1 MNYKKDKRIILSL
14 DAGGTNF
21 VFNAIRGGEELL
33 KPIILSAKGDNLEH
47 ILKTIIKGFEE
58 TQKQITEEIS
68 AISFCFPGPADY
80 EKGIIGD
87 LQNLPAFRGGVA
99 LKAMLENHFHIPVFI
114 NNDGDLF
121 AYGEAIAGL
130 LPEINSLLKENG
142 SEKKYKNLLGVT
154 FGTGFGGGIVINQ
167 QLIIGD
173 NSAMGE
179 INRISNKFYP
189 QTSSEDSLSIRAVLR
204 VYAKEAKIDIKDCPT
219 PKEIF
224 EIGSGEIDGDKNA
237 AIKAFDE
244 FAMIAGNVLADAVT
258 LLDSLIVIGGG
269 LAGAYP
275 LFLQKAVNEM
285 NKEYTALEGY
295 KISRLEILAYN
306 LENKIELNEFMKD
319 NSQKI
324 KVPFSDKTINYDPI
338 KSIGVGI
345 SRLGTSKAVSL
356 GAYCYALNQL
366 DV

>member
-33 KPIILSAKGDNLEH
+33 KPIILSAKGDNLEN

-58 TQKQITEEIS
+58 AQKQISENIS

-87 LQNLPAFRGGVA
+87 LQNLPTFRGGVA

-121 AYGEAIAGL
+121 AYGEAIAGF
-130 LPEINSLLKENG
+130 LPQINSLLKENG
-142 SEKKYKNLLGVT
+142 NEKQYKNLLGVT
-154 FGTGFGGGIVINQ
+154 FGTGFGGGIVINR
-167 QLIIGD
+167 QLFIGD

-179 INRISNKFYP
+179 INRISNNFYP
-189 QTSSEDSLSIRAVLR
+189 QTSSEDSLSIRAIMR
-204 VYAKEAKIDIKDCPT
+204 VFAKESKIDIKDCPS

-224 EIGSGEIDGDKNA
+224 EIGEKKIKGNRLA

-244 FAMIAGNVLADAVT
+244 FALVAGNILADAAT

-269 LAGAYP
+269 LSGAYP

-285 NKEYTALEGY
+285 NKEYTTLEGY
-295 KISRLEILAYN
+295 TIPRLEIIAFN
-306 LENKIELNEFMKD
+306 LENEQGLSEFMKD
-319 NSQKI
+319 NSRKI
-324 KVPFSDKTINYDPI
+324 KVPFSDKTINYDPV

-345 SRLGTSKAVSL
+345 SRLGTSKAVSV
-356 GAYCYALNQL
+356 GAYCFALSQL
-366 DV
+366 DG

>member
-33 KPIILSAKGDNLEH
+33 ESIILSAKGDNLEN
-47 ILKTIIKGFEE
+47 ILETIIKGFEE
-58 TQKQITEEIS
+58 TRNQISEEIA

-130 LPEINSLLKENG
+130 LPEVNSLLKENG
-142 SEKKYKNLLGVT
+142 SEKQYKNLLGVT
-154 FGTGFGGGIVINQ
+154 FGTGFGGGIIINQ
-167 QLIIGD
+167 QLFIGD

-189 QTSSEDSLSIRAVLR
+189 QTSSEDSLSIRAIMR
-204 VYAKEAKIDIKDCPT
+204 VFAKEAKIELKDCPT

-224 EIGSGEIDGDKNA
+224 EIGTGKIEGNKTA
-237 AIKAFDE
+237 AIKTFDE
-244 FAMIAGNVLADAVT
+244 FALVAGNVLADAAT

-269 LAGAYP
+269 LSGAYP
-275 LFLQKAVNEM
+275 LFLQKAVREM
-285 NKEYTALEGY
+285 NKDYSTLAEE
-295 KISRLEILAYN
+295 KVSRMEIYAYN
-306 LENKIELNEFMKD
+306 LENKEELSEFMKD

-324 KVPFSDKTINYDPI
+324 NVPFSDKTINYDPV

-345 SRLGTSKAVSL
+345 SRLGTSKAVSV
-356 GAYCYALNQL
+356 GAYCYALSQL
-366 DV
+366 DW

>member
-21 VFNAIRGGEELL
+21 VFNAIRSGEELL
-33 KPIILSAKGDNLEH
+33 EPIILSAKGDNLEN

-58 TQKQITEEIS
+58 TRNQVSEKIV
-68 AISFCFPGPADY
+68 AIGFCFPGPADY
-80 EKGIIGD
+80 QKGIVGD
-87 LQNLPAFRGGVA
+87 LENLPAFRGGVA
-99 LKAMLENHFHIPVFI
+99 LKAMLENYFHIPVFI

-130 LPEINSLLKENG
+130 LPEINSFLKENG
-142 SEKKYKNLLGVT
+142 SEKQYKNLLGVT

-167 QLIIGD
+167 QLMIGD

-189 QTSSEDSLSIRAVLR
+189 QTSSEDSLSIRAIMR
-204 VYAKEAKIDIKDCPT
+204 VFAKEAKIDIKDCPT

-224 EIGSGEIDGDKNA
+224 EVGTGKIDGNKTA

-244 FAMIAGNVLADAVT
+244 FALVAGNVLADAVT
-258 LLDSLIVIGGG
+258 LLDGLIVIGGG
-269 LAGAYP
+269 LSGAYP

-285 NKEYTALEGY
+285 NKEYTTLEGY
-295 KISRLEILAYN
+295 KIPRLEILAFN
-306 LENKIELNEFMKD
+306 LENEKGLSEFMKD
-319 NSQKI
+319 NSHQI
-324 KVPFSDKTINYDPI
+324 KVPFSNKTINYDPI

-345 SRLGTSKAVSL
+345 SRLGTSKAVSV
-356 GAYCYALNQL
+356 GAYCFALSQL
-366 DV
+366 DG

>member
-21 VFNAIRGGEELL
+21 VFNAIRGEEELL
-33 KPIILSAKGDNLEH
+33 ESIILSAKGDNLES

-58 TQKQITEEIS
+58 TRNQISEEIA

-130 LPEINSLLKENG
+130 LPEVNSLLKENG
-142 SEKKYKNLLGVT
+142 SEKQYKNLLGVT
-154 FGTGFGGGIVINQ
+154 FGTGFGGGIIINQ
-167 QLIIGD
+167 QLFIGD

-189 QTSSEDSLSIRAVLR
+189 QTSSEDSLSIRAIMR
-204 VYAKEAKIDIKDCPT
+204 VFAKEAKIDLKDCPT

-224 EIGSGEIDGDKNA
+224 EIGTGKIEGNKTA
-237 AIKAFDE
+237 AIKTFDE
-244 FAMIAGNVLADAVT
+244 FALVAGNVLADAAT

-269 LAGAYP
+269 LSGAYP
-275 LFLQKAVNEM
+275 LFLQKAVREM
-285 NKEYTALEGY
+285 NKDYSTLAEE
-295 KISRLEILAYN
+295 KVSRMEIYAYN
-306 LENKIELNEFMKD
+306 LENKEELSEFMKD

-324 KVPFSDKTINYDPI
+324 NVPFSDKTINYDPV

-345 SRLGTSKAVSL
+345 SRLGTSKAVSV
-356 GAYCYALNQL
+356 GAYCYALSQL
-366 DV
+366 DW

>member
-33 KPIILSAKGDNLEH
+33 EPVILSAKGDNLES
-47 ILKTIIKGFEE
+47 ILKTIIKGFEDARN
-58 TQKQITEEIS
+58 QITDEIS

-87 LQNLPAFRGGVA
+87 LQNLPAFRGGIA

-121 AYGEAIAGL
+121 AYGEAIAGI
-130 LPEINSLLKENG
+130 LPEINSILKENG
-142 SEKKYKNLLGVT
+142 SEKQYKNLLGVT
-154 FGTGFGGGIVINQ
+154 FGTGFGGGIIINQ
-167 QLIIGD
+167 QLFIGD

-179 INRISNKFYP
+179 INRFSNKFYP
-189 QTSSEDSLSIRAVLR
+189 QTSSEDSLSIRAIMR
-204 VYAKEAKIDIKDCPT
+204 VYAQEAKIDINDCPE

-224 EIGSGEIDGDKNA
+224 EIGTGKTEGNKTA

-244 FAMIAGNVLADAVT
+244 FALVAGNVLADAAT

-269 LAGAYP
+269 LSGAYP
-275 LFLQKAVNEM
+275 LYLEKAVNEM
-285 NKEYTALEGY
+285 NKEYTTLAGE
-295 KISRLEILAYN
+295 KITRMEIYAYN
-306 LENKIELNEFMKD
+306 LENKQGLNEFMKD

-324 KVPFSDKTINYDPI
+324 KIPFSNKSINYDPV

-345 SRLGTSKAVSL
+345 SRLGTSKAVSV
-356 GAYCYALNQL
+356 GAYCYALSKL
-366 DV
+366 DG

>member
-1 MNYKKDKRIILSL
+1 MNYKKDSRIILSL

-33 KPIILSAKGDNLEH
+33 EPIILSAKGDNLDS
-47 ILKTIIKGFEE
+47 ILIKIIKGFEE
-58 TQKQITEEIS
+58 ARKQITEEIS

-87 LQNLPAFRGGVA
+87 LQNLQAFRGGVA

-121 AYGEAIAGL
+121 AYGEAIAGF
-130 LPEINSLLKENG
+130 LPYINSLLKEYG
-142 SEKKYKNLLGVT
+142 SEKQYKNLLGVT

-167 QLIIGD
+167 QLFIGD

-179 INRISNKFYP
+179 INRFSNKFYP
-189 QTSSEDSLSIRAVLR
+189 QTSSEDSLSIRAIKR
-204 VYAKEAKIDIKDCPT
+204 VYTKEANIKPKDCPE

-224 EIGSGEIDGDKNA
+224 DIGIGKMNGNKAA

-244 FAMIAGNVLADAVT
+244 FALIAGNVLADAAT

-269 LAGAYP
+269 LSGAHP

-285 NKEYTALEGY
+285 NKDYTTLAGE
-295 KISRLEILAYN
+295 KVTRMEINAYD
-306 LENKIELNEFMKD
+306 LENEEGLKEFMKD
-319 NSQKI
+319 NSYKI
-324 KVPFSDKTINYDPI
+324 KVPFSDKTISYDPV
-338 KSIGVGI
+338 KSTGVGI
-345 SRLGTSKAVSL
+345 SQLGTSKAVSV
-356 GAYCYALNQL
+356 GAYCYALSQL